1 MDPSLATEKKI
12 VSPEDWK
19 VSPVISPPFPYPLY
33 NSVIP
38 SESRI
43 ISSSQLF
50 STDPESIVRF
60 RGDPSELTY
69 SN

>member
-1 MDPSLATEKKI
+1 MDPSLVTEKKI

-19 VSPVISPPFPYPLY
+19 VSPVIFPTSPYPLY
-33 NSVIP
+33 SSVIP
-38 SESRI
+38 SESKI